1 MRRMRAA
8 WRDLQVVARAVS
20 GNLALFVGLIIGA
33 ALLMRLVGAYPHETL
48 LELIVRA
55 FHMAYLEAAVEPGD
69 GWIPEVLTFV
79 VPALGFLILGE
90 GALRVVAVYLRR
102 DEHREEWDRLVAK
115 TFSKH
120 TVICGMGELGRA
132 MCRRLL
138 AVNPEASIVLVD
150 IKHDVLSELG
160 VKGSNVCHLQADM
173 TSQATLEAANCRE
186 AALVILASGNDAL
199 NLEAGYKA
207 HNLNPRAEIWIRL
220 YRSELASLMDLA
232 TKPTIHFFSPYE
244 EAADALVEHLC
255 GRSGARG

>member
-1 MRRMRAA
+1 MRRIRTA
-8 WRDLQVVARAVS
+8 WRDVQVVARAVS
-20 GNLALFVGLIIGA
+20 GNLALFVGLIVGA
-33 ALLMRLVGAYPHETL
+33 AVLMRLAGAYPRESL

-55 FHMAYLEAAVEPGD
+55 FHMAYLEAVVEPGD
-69 GWIPEVLTFV
+69 GWVPDMLTFV
-79 VPALGFLILGE
+79 VPALSFLILGE
-90 GALRVVAVYLRR
+90 GALRVIAVYLRR

-115 TFSKH
+115 TFSNH
-120 TVICGMGELGRA
+120 TVICGVGELGRA
-132 MCRRLL
+132 MCRKLL
-138 AVNPEASIVLVD
+138 AVNPDALIVLVD
-150 IKHDVLSELG
+150 TKPDVLSELG
-160 VKGSNVCHLQADM
+160 VSGPNVCHLQADM

-244 EAADALVEHLC
+244 RAADALVEHLRNP
-255 GRSGARG
+255 GH